1 MPGFGV
7 KMYKYK
13 LYAHLRQ
20 AWSSTNALM
29 LAGCSQ
35 FLASSQGGGWVGGLV
50 VRVFGGKGGWY
61 NTVSHSQRKSQVT
74 HIVVSTILPSCVVSV
89 LIKASCHTSNQS

>member
-1 MPGFGV
+1 M
-7 KMYKYK
+7 
-13 LYAHLRQ
+13 
-20 AWSSTNALM
+20 
-29 LAGCSQ
+29 
-35 FLASSQGGGWVGGLV
+35 GGLV